1 MVPAYKETTEPRG
14 PICQG
19 VVIPLQV
26 LPLRSRVT
34 PRAALVEEE
43 LLTIPEN
50 PNSSSVFSGVRVAQI
65 LFILYCLWTIAFLSF
80 FLSTQ
85 FLVGFVLLKF

>member
-14 PICQG
+14 PSCQG
-19 VVIPLQV
+19 VIPLQV

-43 LLTIPEN
+43 LLTIPIKSN
-50 PNSSSVFSGVRVAQI
+50 TTGGSSGEGTASHSNQEYTTGGTSGGGTANHSRESE
-65 LFILYCLWTIAFLSF
+65 FTLSF
-80 FLSTQ
+80 
-85 FLVGFVLLKF
+85 

>member
-14 PICQG
+14 PSCQG

-26 LPLRSRVT
+26 LPLRSRVA

-43 LLTIPEN
+43 LLTIPIKSN
-50 PNSSSVFSGVRVAQI
+50 TTGGTSGGGTANHSNQE
-65 LFILYCLWTIAFLSF
+65 
-80 FLSTQ
+80 
-85 FLVGFVLLKF
+85 